1 MFHWWIKS
9 RPELESSWHTWGLQ
23 ADKLLLGALAILSSP
38 VLALKLN
45 IGGAV
50 DYFITV
56 FHNDVITPTLSEQK
70 CIKLQEILHQSL
82 VPAVIDK
89 PKWVRPCCPLRA
101 GSSGQPPCPSQP
113 SYYRDFLN
121 PLPTPGSFLSSL
133 SSFTL
138 NSPGNLVP
146 KIMCRYCSRLLKA
159 VPAFSH
165 PPQVLIYDQASLIFR
180 SEVSYLIACIAPHH
194 YLHWNVMG

>member
-9 RPELESSWHTWGLQ
+9 RPELESSWHMRGLQ

-70 CIKLQEILHQSL
+70 CIKLQENS
-82 VPAVIDK
+82 A
-89 PKWVRPCCPLRA
+89 PK
-101 GSSGQPPCPSQP
+101 
-113 SYYRDFLN
+113 
-121 PLPTPGSFLSSL
+121 LSS
-133 SSFTL
+133 SSY
-138 NSPGNLVP
+138 
-146 KIMCRYCSRLLKA
+146 R
-159 VPAFSH
+159 
-165 PPQVLIYDQASLIFR
+165 
-180 SEVSYLIACIAPHH
+180 
-194 YLHWNVMG
+194 